1 MTTQTAEQT
10 TADQLKDFAKLLQN
24 NGFQVIISQKHPFK
38 WMYFEKDGKL
48 GTVSPSHYSGFNF
61 ATVNKPSHTHGTGY
75 GITTDSDLTLQ
86 FALDSLALV
95 GWGTG
100 RGVEKYKDAQDF
112 IKLNAWAEYYILEG
126 SDQ

>member
-1 MTTQTAEQT
+1 MQTQTIEQT
-10 TADQLKDFAKLLQN
+10 TAEQLKDFARLLQS
-24 NGFQVIISQKHPFK
+24 NGFQVLISRKHPFK

-75 GITTDSDLTLQ
+75 GITTDGELNLRS
-86 FALDSLALV
+86 ALNSLAFV

-100 RGVEKYKDAQDF
+100 EGVEKYKDVSDF
-112 IKLNAWAEYYILEG
+112 IKRNAWAEYYILEG